1 MGKDTSISWTHHT
14 FNPWWGCEKVS
25 PACAHCYAE
34 TFAKR
39 IGHAK
44 DSPSGK
50 PPLWGA
56 GSERRLFGDKHWN
69 EPLKWNREAA
79 AAGERR
85 RVFCAS
91 MADVFEDRADLVP
104 HRARLFELIRR
115 TPNLDWLLL
124 TKRPENVPQHFE
136 SALKWLYTL
145 NKPHSVNPAAHH
157 AWHDAMN
164 LLEGWTTNSAPE
176 NVWIGTTVEN
186 QEMAEKRIPA
196 LLAIPAKV
204 RFLSCEPLLGPVDL
218 AYTCF
223 NGADSFGTMPGIH
236 WVICG
241 GESGHHARPMHPDW
255 ARSLRSQCA
264 AAGVPFHFKQ
274 WGEWVPV
281 CAQYPKSDAEFDESE
296 NAGMCGQIALEYNG
310 VIAEGYQPVSKR
322 AWLMDRV
329 GTTRAGRLL
338 DGALHDDFPTV

>member
-1 MGKDTSISWTHHT
+1 MGKNTAISWTHHT

-39 IGHAK
+39 TGWATG
-44 DSPSGK
+44 SPSGK

-56 GSERRLFGDKHWN
+56 GSERRFFGDKHWN
-69 EPLKWNREAA
+69 EPLKWNREAE

-91 MADVFEDRADLVP
+91 MADVFEDREELIS
-104 HRARLFELIRR
+104 HRARLFDLIRR

-124 TKRPENVPQHFE
+124 TKRPENIVIHMKQVWHQADDTGMSELRAFVNE
-136 SALKWLYTL
+136 WLQGTA
-145 NKPHSVNPAAHH
+145 PA
-157 AWHDAMN
+157 
-164 LLEGWTTNSAPE
+164 

-196 LLAIPAKV
+196 LVAVPARV

-218 AYTCF
+218 SYACF
-223 NGADSFGTMPGIH
+223 NGADSFGQMPGIG

-241 GESGHHARPMHPDW
+241 GESGTKARPMYPNW
-255 ARSLRSQCA
+255 ALSLRDQCA
-264 AAGVPFHFKQ
+264 AARVPFHFKQ
-274 WGEWVPV
+274 WGSH
-281 CAQYPKSDAEFDESE
+281 YPSVHT
-296 NAGMCGQIALEYNG
+296 GQWIKWKPEH
-310 VIAEGYQPVSKR
+310 
-322 AWLMDRV
+322 
-329 GTTRAGRLL
+329 GRLL
-338 DGALHDDFPTV
+338 DGVLHDAFPNL